1 MNNNGDLSFNSGFSD
16 FSPQPFPISTPL
28 IAPFWADLYT
38 EYFGSLWYRLTTDSD
53 IIERIREEVASAFP
67 ELTTFS
73 ATEVL
78 IATWDHVGYCCS
90 SNSPVKLYTNII
102 IIDIICVDSH
112 AVSYCCFFSQTVTF
126 QCILATDGINSFVFF
141 LYGDGEINSY
151 LSRRAQVGLN
161 AGNGVDFISVNG
173 SLTSSIFN
181 IDQESN
187 VGCPGVFVYQVNGGV
202 QQPESGRNG
211 KFEYIVTSMFIN
223 ITICTYK
230 ISYFHRY
237 CHQQLIKWL

>member
-1 MNNNGDLSFNSGFSD
+1 M
-16 FSPQPFPISTPL
+16 
-28 IAPFWADLYT
+28 YT
-38 EYFGSLWYRLTTDSD
+38 GYFGSLWYRVTRDSD

-73 ATEVL
+73 ATEVV

-90 SNSPVKLYTNII
+90 SDSPVRLYKYTIFWNCHTILHY
-102 IIDIICVDSH
+102 C
-112 AVSYCCFFSQTVTF
+112 CCFFVLSFCLQTVTF

-151 LSRRAQVGLN
+151 AGYRAQVGLN

-173 SLTSSIFN
+173 SLTSEIFN
-181 IDQESN
+181 IDEDSN
-187 VGCPGVFVYQVNGGV
+187 VGCPGVFVFQVNGGV

-211 KFEYIVTSMFIN
+211 KFYHNFYEYKY
-223 ITICTYK
+223 TY
-230 ISYFHRY
+230 IQIFLSSQVLPTTTH
-237 CHQQLIKWL
+237 